1 MSVTLFKYF
10 NKIHSQMASK
20 QYANP
25 VKTSQLGL
33 AVSEFMK
40 DNGLK
45 TAYVRQQCQIGSN
58 RLNSLKKGN

>member
-1 MSVTLFKYF
+1 MSFK
-10 NKIHSQMASK
+10 KHV
-20 QYANP
+20 NP

-45 TAYVRQQCQIGSN
+45 TAFVRQQCQIGSN
-58 RLNSLKKGN
+58 RLNSLKKAN